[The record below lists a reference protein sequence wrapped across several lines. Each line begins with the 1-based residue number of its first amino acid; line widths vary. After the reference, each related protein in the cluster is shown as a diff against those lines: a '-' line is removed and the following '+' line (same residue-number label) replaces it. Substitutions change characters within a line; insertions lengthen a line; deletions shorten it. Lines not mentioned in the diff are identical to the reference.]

1 MCVKLGLIWDYVI
14 LLARISYNY
23 NSKIYRLHCAFCL
36 ILDFLQEVIRG
47 NKNRAPLD
55 EAAGRV
61 PNASNTTVDNDPMEV
76 QAIISDVLIADSESS
91 LLRGFRNLLNSP
103 SNEEI
108 DGK

>member
-1 MCVKLGLIWDYVI
+1 M
-14 LLARISYNY
+14 N
-23 NSKIYRLHCAFCL
+23 
-36 ILDFLQEVIRG
+36 
-47 NKNRAPLD
+47 

-61 PNASNTTVDNDPMEV
+61 PNASNTTVDNDPMEGNSKSTMIHPLHCRV
-76 QAIISDVLIADSESS
+76 QSIISDVLIADSESS